1 MLYYPPHER
10 KVIFVLPL
18 WRRLAPVPSGLGRR
32 GRRAGADGVTVELN
46 RFPVAARTRANF
58 REIVSSVPLPP
69 IGPGE
74 SFFVS
79 RPDEYGLSLL
89 VFPNAPVSLDNE
101 PLPVRICGLTT
112 TVIHLGWGK
121 YHQTKPQTTFV
132 FKDCDNV
139 VLKVGALI
147 VHADEP
153 KDPPPLYQTENCRHV
168 RVYEIDTRYV
178 GADPLQTNAAEAVS
192 GSVR

>member
-1 MLYYPPHER
+1 MT
-10 KVIFVLPL
+10 
-18 WRRLAPVPSGLGRR
+18 
-32 GRRAGADGVTVELN
+32 RAEGQTLTGARYTVEEM
-46 RFPVAARTRANF
+46 RQIVERPFPGIGATVASRQRQ
-58 REIVSSVPLPP
+58 PLPP

-79 RPDEYGLSLL
+79 KPDEYGLSLL

-101 PLPVRICGLTT
+101 PLPIRICGLTN

-147 VHADEP
+147 IHADEP
-153 KDPPPLYQTENCRHV
+153 KDPPPLYQTENCRRV

-178 GADPLQTNAAEAVS
+178 GADPLQTNAVKAVS

>member
-1 MLYYPPHER
+1 M
-10 KVIFVLPL
+10 
-18 WRRLAPVPSGLGRR
+18 SR
-32 GRRAGADGVTVELN
+32 GW
-46 RFPVAARTRANF
+46 TR
-58 REIVSSVPLPP
+58 
-69 IGPGE
+69 
-74 SFFVS
+74 
-79 RPDEYGLSLL
+79 Y
-89 VFPNAPVSLDNE
+89 APVSLDNE
-101 PLPVRICGLTT
+101 PLPIRICGLTN

-153 KDPPPLYQTENCRHV
+153 KDPPPLYQTENCRRV

-178 GADPLQTNAAEAVS
+178 GADPLQTNAVEAAS
-192 GSVR
+192 ESVR